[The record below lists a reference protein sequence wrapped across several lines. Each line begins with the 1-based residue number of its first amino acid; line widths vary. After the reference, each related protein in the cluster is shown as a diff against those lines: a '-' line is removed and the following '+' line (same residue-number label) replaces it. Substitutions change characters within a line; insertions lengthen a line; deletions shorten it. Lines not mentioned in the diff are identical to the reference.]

1 VTIPEKG
8 RYNEPRERYAAAPL
22 VAASSLA
29 CAMHLEA
36 FFNTWPGMFLAQ
48 SFAHS
53 LVAALIVD
61 TALLAWNIENPRVR
75 QRFRLMV
82 IVLPLITLPVY
93 QLFNPARGSALFR
106 LDAVLD
112 MNRWLNL
119 EIWGAV
125 PLGVVFLVLLG
136 FTGALF
142 VIQELLPII
151 RHTAS
156 AKHGALETLRPEPS
170 SAVARALE
178 GIPGKKPEVFLL
190 NDQDAHLFSS
200 TGSDPAIYLS
210 PGVVRSFTEEELRAA
225 IAHEIG
231 HINRSRRPVM
241 ILAFLVRVA
250 LLLNPVI
257 LMEFRRFIQEE
268 EKICDEVAVE
278 LTGNR
283 RAMAGALRKFFD
295 SSGADDPL
303 SGQESL
309 RIRDRLEEYGHT
321 LLIENRI
328 ERLERAPLPEANSS
342 VVFGFVLASV
352 LGLCYYVV

>member
-1 VTIPEKG
+1 MRI
-8 RYNEPRERYAAAPL
+8 
-22 VAASSLA
+22 
-29 CAMHLEA
+29 EA
-36 FFNTWPGMFLAQ
+36 FFTTWPGMYLAQ
-48 SFAHS
+48 SFIHA

-82 IVLPLITLPVY
+82 IILPLVTFPLY
-93 QLFNPARGSALFR
+93 QALAPERGTALFR

-119 EIWGAV
+119 EMWGAV
-125 PLGVVFLVLLG
+125 PLGILFLLLLG
-136 FTGALF
+136 FTGMLF
-142 VIQELLPII
+142 IVQELLPII

-156 AKHGALETLRPEPS
+156 TRQGALDATTPEPS
-170 SAVARALE
+170 SAVARALA
-178 GIPGKKPEVFLL
+178 GIPGTTPKVFVL
-190 NDQDAHLFSS
+190 NDQEVLMFSS

-210 PGVVRSFTEEELRAA
+210 PGVVRAFTEDELRAA

-231 HINRSRRPVM
+231 HIRRSRRPVM
-241 ILAFLVRVA
+241 ILVYLVRVI

-268 EKICDEVAVE
+268 EKICDDVAVE

-283 RAMAGALRKFFD
+283 EAMAGALRKFFD
-295 SSGADDPL
+295 NSGTGDPP
-303 SGQESL
+303 SAHEPRGVQD
-309 RIRDRLEEYGHT
+309 RIEEYGHT

-328 ERLERAPLPEANSS
+328 ERLESASPPEANGA
-342 VVFGFVLASV
+342 VVFGFTLAAV
-352 LGLCYYVV
+352 MGICFYVV